1 MGEAASRPGDYH
13 EPQLPK
19 HVFEVRLSIYTFDLT
34 GVSLLNSLSSNVT
47 GAYHSG
53 LVVAG
58 EEWSFGGHDETGQSG
73 VYNCTPEM
81 NPEYQFY
88 DRIVMGRVR
97 GSLQQVQDVIF
108 QLGRADEWTG
118 PRYQLFEN
126 NCNHFCSDLCWAL
139 LRRRPPDWI
148 NRTAEKCARQ
158 NRLKHS
164 KEQVIRL
171 ALASYKARLGVAQT
185 EPDSDAAGAIAFKDT
200 YESTFDA
207 AMVHHEKLFKLPEE
221 YADLEA
227 TASGEVS
234 QPLDELVDLKRPP
247 EQQDIVALR
256 RDREKEALQVVHQ
269 CAKAAAH
276 AVASASRR
284 ASTERAKLSEDKK
297 ELWDQAW
304 AHASVPLLIQWREEA
319 VHGNLLVDFSEAA
332 APQSSVGLAQRKR
345 EMQVEGCRLFLN
357 LVSHVLGGA
366 QARESVRTDPM
377 VLVCTKAHFDEAF
390 HRIPVA
396 GTTIEAQIHI
406 SLQSPIAVIATHPW
420 GPLGGS
426 MADPHPRTV
435 CHTFGNAGCSTVRF
449 NFRSGIG
456 SGSGSVEDV
465 KAVARWLT
473 RPREEAG
480 GRIVASKILIVG
492 YSYGSIIG
500 AAAAAEIPEAFGYA
514 MIGPPLDY
522 GWALYMFNA
531 ANLRAKA
538 ASSAGK
544 PKLLLVGTND
554 QFCSMQSF
562 KGFADSVPG
571 PKEMQVL
578 NGSDHFNLFQ
588 SLPQALAEWVQRA
601 FGVNMPDFARGAWL
615 GQAEQRN
622 STPQAAQA
630 AQASPQAP
638 ERPQGSP
645 GRRPSGSPKKD
656 KSPR

>member
-118 PRYQLFEN
+118 PWYQLFEN

-158 NRLKHS
+158 NRLKQS

-345 EMQVEGCRLFLN
+345 EMQVE
-357 LVSHVLGGA
+357 
-366 QARESVRTDPM
+366 
-377 VLVCTKAHFDEAF
+377 
-390 HRIPVA
+390 
-396 GTTIEAQIHI
+396 
-406 SLQSPIAVIATHPW
+406 
-420 GPLGGS
+420 
-426 MADPHPRTV
+426 
-435 CHTFGNAGCSTVRF
+435 NA
-449 NFRSGIG
+449 
-456 SGSGSVEDV
+456 
-465 KAVARWLT
+465 L
-473 RPREEAG
+473 
-480 GRIVASKILIVG
+480 
-492 YSYGSIIG
+492 
-500 AAAAAEIPEAFGYA
+500 AAANAAAE
-514 MIGPPLDY
+514 D
-522 GWALYMFNA
+522 
-531 ANLRAKA
+531 
-538 ASSAGK
+538 
-544 PKLLLVGTND
+544 T
-554 QFCSMQSF
+554 
-562 KGFADSVPG
+562 
-571 PKEMQVL
+571 
-578 NGSDHFNLFQ
+578 
-588 SLPQALAEWVQRA
+588 
-601 FGVNMPDFARGAWL
+601 
-615 GQAEQRN
+615 
-622 STPQAAQA
+622 
-630 AQASPQAP
+630 SP
-638 ERPQGSP
+638 
-645 GRRPSGSPKKD
+645 
-656 KSPR
+656 